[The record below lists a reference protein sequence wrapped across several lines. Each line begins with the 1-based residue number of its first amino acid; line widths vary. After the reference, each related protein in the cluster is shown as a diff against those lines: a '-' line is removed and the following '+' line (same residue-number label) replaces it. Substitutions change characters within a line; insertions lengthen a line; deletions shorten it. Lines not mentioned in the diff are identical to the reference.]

1 MFKPE
6 RILVPTDMSDHADK
20 AIRRAL
26 DIAKLF
32 DSEVFLLHVIHE
44 PVQQCTVDYCI
55 SIELLNQL
63 QAGMLESARKGMRD
77 QLVKFPFFDPDQVK
91 MDIRT
96 GIPYDEILKEADER
110 EIDLIVISSLGS
122 TGLAKYLMGS
132 VARHVLLGAK
142 CSVLLVK

>member
-6 RILVPTDMSDHADK
+6 RILVPTDMSDHANK
-20 AIRRAL
+20 AIRKAF

-32 DSEVFLLHVIHE
+32 NSKVFLLHVIHE
-44 PVQQCTVDYCI
+44 PVHQCTVDYCI
-55 SIELLNQL
+55 SVELLNQL
-63 QAGMLESARKGMRD
+63 QAQMLESARKGMRD
-77 QLVKFPFFDPDQVK
+77 QLAKFPFFDPDQVA
-91 MDIRT
+91 MDVRT
-96 GIPYDEILKEADER
+96 GTPYDEILKEADER
-110 EIDLIVISSLGS
+110 EIDLIVISSLGT